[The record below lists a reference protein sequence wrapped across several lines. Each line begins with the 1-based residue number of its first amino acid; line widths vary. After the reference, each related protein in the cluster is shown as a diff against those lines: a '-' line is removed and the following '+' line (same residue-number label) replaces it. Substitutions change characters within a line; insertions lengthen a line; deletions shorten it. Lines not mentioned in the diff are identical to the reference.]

1 MVVSKWDGNM
11 VTPLL
16 IFLIIIIVSWLM
28 NQAWTWKPNLPVWS
42 SAHFCHHQKPLTM
55 PEVNELKLVF
65 CLDKRHRG
73 APLTYQQQTAKWLCQ
88 HPEHKYADGPS
99 FCDGNLALMSALL
112 EYLPNLKDNDC
123 LTWTGAVLIVFAVVH
138 LSHQCAIMVV
148 SVTTVSPQKSVIRL
162 CYKNNLKVSSDQK

>member
-42 SAHFCHHQKPLTM
+42 SARFFHHQKPLTM
-55 PEVNELKLVF
+55 PKVNELKLVF
-65 CLDKRHRG
+65 YLDRRHHG

-88 HPEHKYADGPS
+88 HPEHKYAGGPS

-112 EYLPNLKDNDC
+112 EYLPNLKYNDC

-148 SVTTVSPQKSVIRL
+148 SVNYCITTKKCNWTL
-162 CYKNNLKVSSDQK
+162 L